1 MGRMLAVLAP
11 IWVFACAAPDNS
23 PQGVCARQAENDP
36 TVLELRRQSAINVN
50 LLAEN
55 QPRLKEARRQATNRC
70 LTTMGLAPRGGVEA
84 PNPP

>member
-1 MGRMLAVLAP
+1 
-11 IWVFACAAPDNS
+11 
-23 PQGVCARQAENDP
+23 
-36 TVLELRRQSAINVN
+36 VLELRRQSAINVN

-70 LTTMGLAPRGGVEA
+70 LTTMGLGPRGGVEA